1 MRVMEIDVNRVH
13 DVLSGKLRGRR
24 VGNSFAQVCL
34 IAGEI
39 HVGDADRI
47 FVITG
52 PHSISWSIHF
62 TGDVLYRLG
71 IKPVSKKGNILTCE
85 YEGRYIELIFHREYD
100 SGLFRGYRNTPL
112 YSLVGQ

>member
-1 MRVMEIDVNRVH
+1 MMEIDVNRVH
-13 DVLSGKLRGRR
+13 DVLSGKLRGRG

-39 HVGDADRI
+39 HVGDVDRI

-52 PHSISWSIHF
+52 LHGIPWGVRF
-62 TGDVLYRLG
+62 TSDVLYRLG
-71 IKPVSKKGNILTCE
+71 IKSVSTNRNILACE
-85 YEGRYIELIFHREYD
+85 YEGRCVKLVFYPEYD
-100 SGLFRGYRNTPL
+100 SRLFRGYRNTPL